1 VRLRALTAPALP
13 ALRRLA
19 RGARDALLAR
29 GREPPGQALARAG
42 GAAGEGLR
50 RPFYYRVLR
59 GTPMPVVAMLVGLLA
74 GLTVWGVLDQ
84 IQSDK
89 IQRIFANDLE
99 AQLDMRSRE
108 SLIRFDQYMANYTAT
123 ARLLAN
129 HRRLAEYLDPLSWSP
144 LQTEDPVMY
153 QTFPPFWFPDF
164 FARNGLSPPSQVL
177 LADTSGQVRE
187 IFQGGEAALPAQMAA
202 AVSEPLT
209 FQGGHV
215 RSVLTRFADQPYLLV
230 SDAVEDSSGNG
241 MGNLVVVVPVNDA
254 FLKASQRGVSPGQLL
269 VALVDPDDQSILAS
283 SEPEVVLPATR
294 VDAWQDR
301 YLITSQSLPQYEGA
315 DWNLL
320 FATFIPHDSV
330 KKMTARV
337 RDLERRQRTIA
348 ALVFILVFTLIIYVI
363 STRLNKVLKRM
374 SRFSQR
380 ALGIAEPNFQRAGN
394 QLLLLEDWIKHF
406 TQLVLKAREEMS
418 RQHESQMRA
427 SEALKAAM
435 MEAALDSIVTLN
447 QRGEIIE
454 LNPTAE
460 RALGFNRM
468 ETMGRVFG
476 DICVT
481 PADRDLFR
489 QILEESRQ
497 ARRMGGEPPARR
509 ELTVLRR
516 DGAAVPVELSIVPI
530 KLDRELFY
538 TLYIHD
544 ITKRR
549 EAEREIKGLARFAG
563 ESPSPILRVNREGVI
578 GYANPASA
586 ALLSALGTGQ
596 GRALPPEWAAEI
608 AAVLDAGEARE
619 READFGGQVYAVLL
633 APIRELGYV
642 NIYVRDITAVRRAEQ
657 EARQHQAELVHVCRL
672 STLGE
677 VATGMAHELNQPL
690 SAIANYANGASRRLQ
705 GGVGD
710 PSELVD
716 AMGQITTQARRASEI
731 IRRLRALVGR
741 QPPSRSEVDLNH
753 MVREV
758 CSFVEFETA
767 KLEVPIALDL
777 APGRIPVDADLVQIE
792 QVLLN
797 LVRNALDALEEV
809 PAGARA
815 LSIHT
820 RLGETEVEVRVTDN
834 GPGVPPQRIE
844 RLFDPF
850 FTTKE
855 TGMGMGLPIS
865 QTILESHDGHIW
877 VESTPG
883 RGTTVHVTLP
893 VAVGSSPE
901 TPPREDAATRPEPAG
916 SDRRVKDA
924 AREAQ

>member
-1 VRLRALTAPALP
+1 
-13 ALRRLA
+13 
-19 RGARDALLAR
+19 
-29 GREPPGQALARAG
+29 
-42 GAAGEGLR
+42 
-50 RPFYYRVLR
+50 
-59 GTPMPVVAMLVGLLA
+59 MPVVAMLVGLLA

-89 IQRIFANDLE
+89 IKRIFANDLQ

-129 HRRLAEYLDPLSWSP
+129 HRRLAEYLEPLFWSP
-144 LQTEDPVMY
+144 QQPVKPVIY
-153 QTFPPFWFPDF
+153 RVSPPFWLPDF
-164 FARNGLSPPSQVL
+164 FARNRLSPPSQVL
-177 LADTSGQVRE
+177 LTDTSGQVRE
-187 IFQGGEAALPAQMAA
+187 IYQAGEAPLPEELAQG
-202 AVSEPLT
+202 VSDLLMPR
-209 FQGGHV
+209 GGQV
-215 RSVLTRFADQPYLLV
+215 RSVLTRFGDQPYLLV
-230 SDAVEDSSGNG
+230 SDVAEDASGNAVG
-241 MGNLVVVVPVNDA
+241 SLVVVVPVNDA
-254 FLKASQRGVSPGQLL
+254 FLKSSQRGVIPGQVL
-269 VALVDPDDQSILAS
+269 VALVDPDDQRILAS
-283 SEPEVVLPATR
+283 SEPEAVLSGTQM
-294 VDAWQDR
+294 DQWEDR
-301 YLITSQSLPQYEGA
+301 FLITSQSLPQYEGT

-337 RDLERRQRTIA
+337 RDVERRQRTIA
-348 ALVFILVFTLIIYVI
+348 ALVFILVFTLIIYAI
-363 STRLNKVLKRM
+363 STRLNQVLKRM

-380 ALGIAEPNFQRAGN
+380 ALGIAEPNFQRGGN

-418 RQHESQMRA
+418 RQHESQMRE

-435 MEAALDSIVTLN
+435 MEASLDSIITLN
-447 QRGEIIE
+447 RRGEIIE

-460 RALGFNRM
+460 RALGFTRDA
-468 ETMGRVFG
+468 TTGCVFG
-476 DICVT
+476 DACVA

-489 QILEESRQ
+489 QILEESRR

-530 KLDRELFY
+530 NLDRELFY

-544 ITKRR
+544 ITKRK

-563 ESPSPILRVNREGVI
+563 ESPNPILRVNREGII

-586 ALLSALGTGQ
+586 GLLAALGTAPGQ
-596 GRALPPEWAAEI
+596 ALPLVWAAEI
-608 AAVLDAGEARE
+608 FAAFDSGEARE
-619 READFGGQVYAVLL
+619 REDDFGDQVYAVLL
-633 APIRELGYV
+633 APIPELGYV
-642 NIYVRDITAVRRAEQ
+642 NIYARDITAVRRAEQ

-710 PSELVD
+710 PGELVD

-741 QPPSRSEVDLNH
+741 QPPSRTEVDLNH
-753 MVREV
+753 LVREV

-767 KLEVPIALDL
+767 KLNVQIVLDL
-777 APGRIPVDADLVQIE
+777 TSGRVPVDVDLVQIE

-809 PAGARA
+809 PAGARE
-815 LSIHT
+815 LTIRT
-820 RLGETEVEVRVTDN
+820 RRGKKDAQVQVEDK
-834 GPGVPPQRIE
+834 GPGIPPERME

-850 FTTKE
+850 FTTKQ

-865 QTILESHDGHIW
+865 QTIIENHDGRIW
-877 VESTPG
+877 AESIPG
-883 RGTTVHVTLP
+883 QGTIVYVTLP
-893 VAVGSSPE
+893 VAAVSSDE
-901 TPPREDAATRPEPAG
+901 AGPREVGALSHEGTRSG
-916 SDRRVKDA
+916 TRVGTE
-924 AREAQ
+924 EAVDER